1 MARRRRGDRATI
13 ARLFDLFTFTPP
25 RTGTPAGQT
34 ASRTKSG
41 KQTAARPAARPLA
54 AMPTFDGLGID
65 VQDCIVA
72 SMNVT
77 TILTY
82 STSSRSAQSAVNR
95 WKVRIATLAGL
106 GGVVPS
112 GARIRDA
119 ILAVQHAEQLDLQ
132 YMYRLRDLPADIMDF
147 LAMCGIKHFDAKA
160 DFVIEYSMPS
170 QSQPSL
176 DNIKYSMPAPRLEST
191 IMQLAVQKSAGRI
204 EATIVRL
211 LKSAHAAGRGC
222 GRRWIPTSRRAIIEH
237 VHAFPS
243 LTAPWNFGLRPTEAF
258 ILHRIQN
265 LMDRKYAVV
274 DEKDDELLY
283 YFPR

>member
-1 MARRRRGDRATI
+1 
-13 ARLFDLFTFTPP
+13 
-25 RTGTPAGQT
+25 
-34 ASRTKSG
+34 
-41 KQTAARPAARPLA
+41 
-54 AMPTFDGLGID
+54 
-65 VQDCIVA
+65 
-72 SMNVT
+72 
-77 TILTY
+77 
-82 STSSRSAQSAVNR
+82 
-95 WKVRIATLAGL
+95 
-106 GGVVPS
+106 
-112 GARIRDA
+112 
-119 ILAVQHAEQLDLQ
+119 
-132 YMYRLRDLPADIMDF
+132 MDF
-147 LAMCGIKHFDAKA
+147 LGMCGIAHFDAKS
-160 DFVIEYSMPS
+160 DFVMNVDSTSTAY
-170 QSQPSL
+170 L
-176 DNIKYSMPAPRLEST
+176 RYSMPAPRLEST